1 MKTLFAV
8 ALLASVFTFTSC
20 GNKPADTANAATTTT
35 SASTTATPAPTPAAT
50 LVDKIADCTC
60 EMANTAVKLKKEID
74 AAPEDKKA
82 EVTAKADAAMK
93 AITCMATLDAEIK
106 KVSKEDQD
114 KMEPELKAAVEKKC
128 GAAMKEM
135 GGM

>member
-20 GNKPADTANAATTTT
+20 GNKPADTAGAATTTT
-35 SASTTATPAPTPAAT
+35 PAPAPAAAAS
-50 LVDKIADCTC
+50 LVDRVTDCTC
-60 EMANTAVKLKKEID
+60 EMVNIAVKFKKEID
-74 AAPEDKKA
+74 AAPADKKEELNKKAA
-82 EVTAKADAAMK
+82 EAMK
-93 AITCMATLDAEIK
+93 ALTCMATLDAEIK